1 MGTANSGIEVLRL
14 FVTENSQDV
23 NMRLIFP
30 WLVRSLVLLSES
42 SVMGLVTI
50 IQQSKSY
57 VSQGDSIKCFD
68 TIATISEQLDN
79 MWEVYAELG
88 YAYSTLLEKYQEV
101 TKKAE

>member
-1 MGTANSGIEVLRL
+1 MALKFEKIDDVL
-14 FVTENSQDV
+14 TENARDHMTDMVSADIDEV
-23 NMRLIFP
+23 K
-30 WLVRSLVLLSES
+30 S

-68 TIATISEQLDN
+68 IIATINEQLDN

>member
-1 MGTANSGIEVLRL
+1 MTLKFKKIDDVL
-14 FVTENSQDV
+14 TENARDLMTDNISADIDEV
-23 NMRLIFP
+23 K
-30 WLVRSLVLLSES
+30 S
-42 SVMGLVTI
+42 SVMELVTI

-88 YAYSTLLEKYQEV
+88 YAYSTLLEKYQVV

>member
-1 MGTANSGIEVLRL
+1 MALKFKKIDDVL
-14 FVTENSQDV
+14 TENARDLMTDMISADIDEV
-23 NMRLIFP
+23 K
-30 WLVRSLVLLSES
+30 S

-50 IQQSKSY
+50 IQRSKSY
-57 VSQGDSIKCFD
+57 ISQGDSIKCFD
-68 TIATISEQLDN
+68 TIATINEQLDN

>member
-1 MGTANSGIEVLRL
+1 MALKFEKIDDVL
-14 FVTENSQDV
+14 TENARDLMTDNISADIDEV
-23 NMRLIFP
+23 K
-30 WLVRSLVLLSES
+30 S

-68 TIATISEQLDN
+68 TIATINEQLDN